1 MPVVAIVNQKGGVG
15 KTTLATNL
23 AWALAQTGSVLLFDA
38 DPQGSARDWGHFNT
52 GGPENLSVQGAG
64 NNPLVD
70 QVRRLS
76 SRYDWVILDGPPGI
90 SNVSA
95 DAVRVA
101 DAVLIPAKA
110 SAFDVWAATDIVEA
124 VKARQTATK
133 GTPKAAFVIT
143 MAKPRTRLGRQI
155 DAALAEL
162 GLPVLQN
169 RTTDRVAYTQ
179 AGNDGT
185 SVLSGSDRTARDEI
199 TAIRHELEQ
208 LSHDHQ

>member
-52 GGPENLSVQGAG
+52 DGPENLSVQGTG
-64 NNPLVD
+64 RDPLVD
-70 QVRRLS
+70 QVRRLANG
-76 SRYDWVILDGPPGI
+76 YDWVILDGPPGI

-101 DAVLIPAKA
+101 DIVLIPAKA
-110 SAFDVWAATDIVEA
+110 SAFDVWAATDIVAA
-124 VKARQTATK
+124 VKARQQSSN
-133 GTPKAAFVIT
+133 GTPRAAFVIT

-155 DAALAEL
+155 DAALIEL
-162 GLPVLQN
+162 GLPVMQS
-169 RTTDRVAYTQ
+169 RTSDRVAYTQ

-185 SVLSGSDRTARDEI
+185 SVLAGSDRTARDEI
-199 TAIRHELEQ
+199 LAIQHELEQ
-208 LSHDHQ
+208 LTHVD